1 MDEDLSPARAAA
13 RVAPKFA
20 ILWLLLAGPVQAQ
33 DKVHEQV
40 HGQAHG
46 ETLRDPTRPPA
57 AAQFAGAA
65 PGAAAATAG
74 GPRLQ
79 SILVAREAG
88 GRHLAVI
95 DGETVRLGGQFQGA
109 RVARIGDN
117 EVELVRGAERQVL
130 RLYAE
135 EASGVTP
142 VRAHPQAQAR
152 R

>member
-1 MDEDLSPARAAA
+1 MDEALTPPKAAKAVKAAA
-13 RVAPKFA
+13 LALLFA
-20 ILWLLLAGPVQAQ
+20 AGAHAQAQ
-33 DKVHEQV
+33 ALQ
-40 HGQAHG
+40 
-46 ETLRDPTRPPA
+46 DPTRPPA
-57 AAQFAGAA
+57 AAQASSVAQA
-65 PGAAAATAG
+65 SAAT

-95 DGETVRLGGQFQGA
+95 DGETVRLGGQFHGA

-117 EVELVRGAERQVL
+117 EVELVRGGERQVL
-130 RLYAE
+130 RLYAQ

-142 VRAHPQAQAR
+142 VHTPVR